1 MDEQKARGQR
11 EGVCV
16 KDANRK
22 EQERRRQCTVT
33 GRGELE
39 RNREIRR

>member
-1 MDEQKARGQR
+1 MREAEKRRGGIEEIDEQKERGRR

-22 EQERRRQCTVT
+22 EQERS
-33 GRGELE
+33 
-39 RNREIRR
+39 